1 MVGFHIEDYCT
12 NFIECC
18 QRRLGCRVDHA
29 SGHVEFDNRT
39 VHVRP
44 LPIGIPFDYF
54 QQLAIKATRVSG
66 PFFSTSEWNR
76 LLCLIFLYE
85 MAKGDER

>member
-29 SGHVEFDNRT
+29 SGNIEFDDRT

-44 LPIGIPFDYF
+44 LPIGIPFSHF
-54 QQLAIKATRVSG
+54 EQLALKAPRVSEA
-66 PFFSTSEWNR
+66 F
-76 LLCLIFLYE
+76 
-85 MAKGDER
+85 

>member
-29 SGHVEFDNRT
+29 SGDIEFDNRT

-44 LPIGIPFDYF
+44 LPIGIPYDHF
-54 QQLAIKATRVSG
+54 QELAVKASRVSVV
-66 PFFSTSEWNR
+66 S
-76 LLCLIFLYE
+76 
-85 MAKGDER
+85 